1 MAFVNVDIDL
11 SEFSTDELVTELEA
25 RGEDVIA
32 LTQNESNK
40 LVEQI
45 YNLYR
50 SNQDYE
56 LELTKLFYLV
66 LGRIA

>member
-1 MAFVNVDIDL
+1 MAFVNVDVDL
-11 SEFSTDELVTELEA
+11 SELDTEELITELEA
-25 RGEDVIA
+25 RGEEVNGF
-32 LTQNESNK
+32 TFYESRR

-50 SNQDYE
+50 SNQDYD
-56 LELTKLFYLV
+56 LELTKLFYLE

>member
-1 MAFVNVDIDL
+1 MAFVNVDVDL
-11 SEFSTDELVTELEA
+11 SELDTEELITELEA
-25 RGEDVIA
+25 RGEEVNGF
-32 LTQNESNK
+32 TFYESRR

-50 SNQDYE
+50 SNQDYSS
-56 LELTKLFYLV
+56 ELTKLFYLE

>member
-1 MAFVNVDIDL
+1 MAFVNVDVDL
-11 SEFSTDELVTELEA
+11 SELDTEDLITELEA
-25 RGEDVIA
+25 RGEDVIV

-50 SNQDYE
+50 SNQDYDS
-56 LELTKLFYLV
+56 ELTKLFYLV

>member
-1 MAFVNVDIDL
+1 MAFVNVDVDL
-11 SEFSTDELVTELEA
+11 SELDTEDLITELEA
-25 RGEDVIA
+25 RGEDVIV

>member
-50 SNQDYE
+50 SNQDYDS
-56 LELTKLFYLV
+56 ELTKLFYLV

>member
-11 SEFSTDELVTELEA
+11 SELDTEELITELEA
-25 RGEDVIA
+25 RGEEVNGF
-32 LTQNESNK
+32 TFYESRK

-50 SNQDYE
+50 SNQDYD
-56 LELTKLFYLV
+56 LELTKLFYLE

>member
-1 MAFVNVDIDL
+1 MAFVNVDVDL
-11 SEFSTDELVTELEA
+11 SELDTEELITELEA
-25 RGEDVIA
+25 RGEEVNGF
-32 LTQNESNK
+32 TFYESRK

-50 SNQDYE
+50 SNQDYD
-56 LELTKLFYLV
+56 LELTKLFYLE

>member
-1 MAFVNVDIDL
+1 MAFVNVDVDL
-11 SEFSTDELVTELEA
+11 SELDTEDLITELEA
-25 RGEDVIA
+25 RGEDVIV

-50 SNQDYE
+50 SNQDYDS
-56 LELTKLFYLV
+56 ELTKLFYLE